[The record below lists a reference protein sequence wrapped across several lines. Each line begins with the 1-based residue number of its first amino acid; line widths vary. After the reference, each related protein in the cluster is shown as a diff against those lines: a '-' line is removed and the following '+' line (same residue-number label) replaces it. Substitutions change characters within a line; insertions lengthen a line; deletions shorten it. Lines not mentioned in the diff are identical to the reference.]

1 MDFTVIIPARNA
13 AGTIERAVTSALAQR
28 PSAILLID
36 HASSDGT
43 AERARRAG
51 GALLHVLT
59 ASAEATLGQVRQ
71 LGLDAVATAYGM
83 WLDADDEVLH
93 GRAERLL
100 GRLEADAA
108 DFAFDEI
115 DLYGGATGE
124 RIRRLSIPSFLGE
137 RQLVRLFERNYL
149 PGPGVPAF
157 RTSAARALGFDPALH
172 GAEDVDTL
180 LRAVAADHRIALV
193 RHVGYRQFAYAGTLS
208 RDLGNQALMMRVALG
223 KHDPLQVEAR
233 FRRAGYHPRT
243 VAWGMVAFLTQ
254 RGDYRAAL
262 TWVERLPPGS
272 RREFQRGTLLAALG
286 RHDEAVAPLE
296 AAFDEAGAPELCNNF
311 GVVLAALNR
320 QVEANSLFADALRQ
334 FPEYHDAS
342 VNLLSE
348 RPSRLTL
355 LPLRSEPVRADY

>member
-1 MDFTVIIPARNA
+1 MDFTVVIPAKNA
-13 AGTIERAVTSALAQR
+13 APTIERAVTSALAER
-28 PSAILLID
+28 PSAIILID
-36 HASSDGT
+36 HASTDGT
-43 AERARRAG
+43 AERARRTAG
-51 GALLHVLT
+51 AALT
-59 ASAEATLGQVRQ
+59 AIAAPAEATLGQVRQ
-71 LGLDAVATAYGM
+71 LGLDAVRTPYGV
-83 WLDADDEVLH
+83 WLDADDELLH
-93 GRAERLL
+93 GRVERLL
-100 GRLEADAA
+100 GRLDADGA

-115 DLYGGATGE
+115 DLYSGSTGQ
-124 RIRRLSIPSFLGE
+124 RIRPLPIPSFLGE

-157 RTSAARALGFDPALH
+157 RTAAARALGFDAALH
-172 GAEDVDTL
+172 GAEDVDVL

-193 RHVGYRQFAYAGTLS
+193 RHVGYRQFAYDGTLS
-208 RDLGNQALMMRVALG
+208 RDLGNQALMMRVVLG
-223 KHDPLQVEAR
+223 KHDPLAVEAR

-262 TWVERLPPGS
+262 AWVERLPSGS

-320 QVEANSLFADALRQ
+320 TVEANSLFADALRQ
-334 FPEYHDAS
+334 FPEYYDAS
-342 VNLLSE
+342 ENLLSE

-355 LPLRSEPVRADY
+355 LPLRSDPVRADY